1 MRLFPGF
8 HGPSSAKPMTNSLSP
23 LLKSEWVLAWR
34 IWRLGG
40 VKGGR
45 SPAQRTL
52 DADQA
57 PVRCRQV
64 ECGMLSLST

>member
-1 MRLFPGF
+1 MRLSFILGKRKTTSWADDAISDLT
-8 HGPSSAKPMTNSLSP
+8 HMP
-23 LLKSEWVLAWR
+23 LLKFQWVLGLR

-57 PVRCRQV
+57 PIRCCR
-64 ECGMLSLST
+64 

>member
-1 MRLFPGF
+1 V
-8 HGPSSAKPMTNSLSP
+8 P
-23 LLKSEWVLAWR
+23 LLKFEWVPEQR
-34 IWRLGG
+34 IRRLGG

-52 DADQA
+52 DADRA

-64 ECGMLSLST
+64 ECGMLSHST